1 MEFCQCKGKIFFTKA
16 RLIHCLL
23 EIRESLIIIIF
34 CSTDRM
40 CDVSIDDDEESI
52 INLGM
57 QHAPDLISQ
66 KVVDS
71 LVLGWYL
78 EEFKERGRQQ
88 RTVRSV

>member
-1 MEFCQCKGKIFFTKA
+1 MEFCQCKGKILFTKA

-23 EIRESLIIIIF
+23 EIRESLIIII
-34 CSTDRM
+34 CSIDRV

-52 INLGM
+52 YSTVRVHVLVGM

-78 EEFKERGRQQ
+78 EEFHRR
-88 RTVRSV
+88 